1 MKERNYFTTG
11 EFAKLANISKQTLI
25 FYDKIGVF
33 SPKYKDD
40 KNFRYYSINQFDTL
54 DILLNLRDIGLPLE
68 IIKEYLK
75 DRNPHKSLELLKKES
90 DSIKGQI
97 KNLHILDNKIE
108 TKISLIKK
116 GLKEGENFEPYIKEC
131 EEEYF
136 ITSNV
141 DSDDYKVISMGIVKF
156 INYCNDKGYLNSGYQ
171 IGVIVKREDFSI
183 GNSTKIF
190 SIFLKV
196 DNKIHHKN
204 LVIKPKGIYGCIN
217 HKGSYD
223 ETAKS
228 YKKLLNCMEKKGYDI
243 CGNSYENSLLD
254 YFSCSVEE
262 ELLTE
267 ISIRIKKKS

>member
-1 MKERNYFTTG
+1 MKDRNYFTTG

-54 DILLNLRDIGLPLE
+54 VILLDLRDIGLSLD

-75 DRNPHKSLELLKKES
+75 DRNPNKSLELLKKES
-90 DSIKGQI
+90 ESIREQI
-97 KNLHILDNKIE
+97 KNLHILNNKIE
-108 TKISLIKK
+108 TKISLIEK
-116 GLKEGENFEPYIKEC
+116 GLKEDNNLKPYIKEC

-136 ITSNV
+136 IISNV
-141 DSDDYKVISMGIVKF
+141 DSDDSKVITMGVVNF

-171 IGVIVKREDFSI
+171 IGVIVKKEDFCQ

-190 SIFLKV
+190 AIFLKV
-196 DNKIHHKN
+196 DNKIHHKD
-204 LVIKPKGIYGCIN
+204 LIIKPKGIYGCIN
-217 HKGSYD
+217 HKGRYD
-223 ETAKS
+223 ETANS
-228 YKKLLNCMEKKGYDI
+228 YKKLLKYIENKGYEIVGD
-243 CGNSYENSLLD
+243 SYENGLLD
-254 YFSCSVEE
+254 YFSCNVEE

-267 ISIRIKKKS
+267 ISIKIKKKN